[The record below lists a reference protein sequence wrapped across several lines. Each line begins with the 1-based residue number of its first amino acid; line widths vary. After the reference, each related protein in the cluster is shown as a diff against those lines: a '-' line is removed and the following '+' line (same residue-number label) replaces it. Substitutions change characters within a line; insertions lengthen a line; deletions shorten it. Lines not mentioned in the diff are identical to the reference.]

1 MQQHDNQNSKI
12 MPLKL
17 IVFDM
22 AGTTVHDSDNVHQAL
37 IKAFSQFGYDI
48 DREDANG
55 VMGIPKP
62 VAIRVL
68 LTQKFLLE
76 PSPDDIEAIF
86 REFEDNMLY
95 YYRTS
100 SDVRPTPFAERTIRT
115 LRKIGAKVA
124 LNTGFSSQIA
134 TTIIER
140 LDWNDMVDA
149 WVAADKVER
158 GRPYPDMIHWLMQ
171 EFGITDPT
179 EVAKVGDT
187 PADLQ
192 EGTNAGCGWVIGV
205 TSGSHTREEL
215 EPYPHTH
222 LVDDLWQVVK
232 VTIDEFAHA

>member
-1 MQQHDNQNSKI
+1 MSLQ
-12 MPLKL
+12 L

-48 DREDANG
+48 DREDANS

-68 LTQKFLLE
+68 LTQKFQLE
-76 PSPDDIEAIF
+76 PSPDEIDTIF

-95 YYRTS
+95 HYRTS
-100 SDVRPTPFAERTIRT
+100 PDVRPTPFAERTIRT

-124 LNTGFSSQIA
+124 LNTGFSSDITNA
-134 TTIIER
+134 IIER
-140 LDWNDMVDA
+140 LDWQDMVDA
-149 WVAADKVER
+149 WVSADQVER
-158 GRPYPDMIHWLMQ
+158 GRPHPDMIQLLMQ
-171 EFGITDPT
+171 KFGISDPAR
-179 EVAKVGDT
+179 VAKVGDT

-192 EGTNAGCGWVIGV
+192 EGTNAGCGWVIGI

-222 LVDDLWQVVK
+222 LVDDIWQVVNLT
-232 VTIDEFAHA
+232 VEEFAHA

>member
-1 MQQHDNQNSKI
+1 MA
-12 MPLKL
+12 LKL
-17 IVFDM
+17 IIFDM
-22 AGTTVHDSDNVHQAL
+22 AGTTVHDSDNVHEAL

-48 DREDANG
+48 NREDANS

-68 LTQKFLLE
+68 LTQKFQLE
-76 PSPDDIEAIF
+76 PSPDDIDAIF

-95 YYRTS
+95 HYRTS
-100 SDVRPTPFAERTIRT
+100 PDVRPTPFAERTIRT

-124 LNTGFSSQIA
+124 LNTGFSSDI
-134 TTIIER
+134 TNTIIDR
-140 LDWNDMVDA
+140 LDWHEMVDA
-149 WVAADKVER
+149 WVSADRVER
-158 GRPYPDMIHWLMQ
+158 GRPHPDMIQQLMQ
-171 EFGITDPT
+171 KFGITDPT

-222 LVDDLWQVVK
+222 LVDDIWQVVQIT
-232 VTIDEFAHA
+232 VDEFAHA